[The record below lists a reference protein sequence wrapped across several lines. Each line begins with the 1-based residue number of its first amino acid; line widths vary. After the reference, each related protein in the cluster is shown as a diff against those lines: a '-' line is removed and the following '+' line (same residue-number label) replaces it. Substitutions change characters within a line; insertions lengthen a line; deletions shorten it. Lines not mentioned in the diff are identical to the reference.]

1 MGVGCDWD
9 DVEDESDV
17 DFWRNNSGARRIN
30 SSTWNELPDYS
41 NIPMNLQFH

>member
-30 SSTWNELPDYS
+30 SSTWNESPDYS